1 MSMNAKYP
9 DTTIDQFLMNHWVWP
24 ENDEPKK
31 HVVDQ
36 LWQAAKNAGYEW
48 ARSSI
53 ATAYGRLYPRLAV
66 KAVETK
72 RKATK
77 PRALKADLIV
87 EQRLA
92 ASRELENLTLARRI
106 LDDRIADLLIQLS

>member
-1 MSMNAKYP
+1 MTMNTKYP
-9 DTTIDQFLMNHWVWP
+9 DMTIDQFLMTHWMWP
-24 ENDEPKK
+24 ENGEPKK
-31 HVVDQ
+31 RVIEL

-53 ATAYGRLYPRLAV
+53 ATAYGRLYPKLAV

-77 PRALKADLIV
+77 PRTLKADLVV
-87 EQRLA
+87 EQRLS
-92 ASRELENLTLARRI
+92 ASRELESLTLARRI